1 LPRQT
6 LGEELKLPDLHN
18 FHYGPLEPIEQ
29 PDSAAVSA
37 VGEQELAHSTS
48 TDEEYDIW
56 NLALSIDHT
65 SSAPKYY
72 SWEAFQSGE
81 QVVPLPAYISER
93 DDSVFNAAIHVQAES
108 NGSAGSVPVQS
119 DVFLD
124 SLFALGLGRSSV
136 LFNFDG
142 KKKTFIAKIQNM
154 RMSGYSV
161 EASESLISKILQ
173 CGTMTRRLR
182 SYVDRTYTINA
193 FSGRIAFANS
203 ISAILSTMERQL
215 SYAGPAIKSLLQLQ
229 HNFEQPHRL
238 LVEIYDLVKALRKAK
253 SNEELVSTMYRRCQY
268 YEQEPPWLQTP
279 MFEILSRVSQ
289 PWLETVEQ
297 WTGLKQDRGS
307 QFTTKIATDQFVTAT
322 KADGENESRPTEEYC
337 YHPERMPSFI
347 LPEDGRII
355 FETGCSLRILRKH
368 HPRHPL
374 SRSHAF
380 GSNDM
385 SLSWQFDWTRL
396 DSIVDKANEY
406 HQRLVEAV
414 RAYGTHSQFTLQEH
428 TSTAIPAV
436 HNSNLSDGAS
446 CWNDEVLTLAHQMDS
461 IPSLS
466 PDSSNKFYDPDSS
479 SVQSS
484 DSVAA
489 SDSINFSPPLSLA
502 AALSF
507 QPLLSTQARL
517 INAATLRVLFRSH
530 NLRLHFDLQ
539 RSFHLFGNGVF
550 ISRLSSALFD
560 PDVPT
565 TERQRGV
572 VRSHEELGLKIG
584 KREAWPPASS
594 ELRLALMGILS
605 DCYHAE
611 HRMSKN
617 SSREPIDL
625 PDSLSFSIRQ
635 LSESEIEKVMD
646 PRSLHALDFLRLQYT
661 PPSPLDAVITTKTL
675 EKYDTIFK
683 FLLRIMR
690 MLYVAL
696 RLPYIPGVVHAQ
708 KLKHQAQHFVS
719 SCAAYFFDTG
729 IRESWDAFSF
739 YVDSI
744 EKKLHEEDQRGEL
757 GTLVTDGLETL
768 KMQHELCLNRIMFA
782 LLLRNR
788 QQKIMALVEDIFTH
802 ILQFAR
808 ISVDDESRL
817 LQISKIYHN
826 FNEKVKLF
834 LDVCKGLVGKKA
846 YAGSSGNLM
855 SDGRK
860 NIKGEENTIDRLLL
874 KLEMSKYYNGN

>member
-1 LPRQT
+1 MPRQT
-6 LGEELKLPDLHN
+6 LGEELKLPDLN
-18 FHYGPLEPIEQ
+18 DFRYGPLEPIEQ
-29 PDSAAVSA
+29 PDSTVVSA

-48 TDEEYDIW
+48 TDEEDDIW
-56 NLALSIDHT
+56 SLALSLDHT
-65 SSAPKYY
+65 SNAPKYS
-72 SWEAFQSGE
+72 SWEVFQSAE
-81 QVVPLPAYISER
+81 QVATLPAYISER
-93 DDSVFNAAIHVQAES
+93 DDNVFNAAIDAQAES
-108 NGSAGSVPVQS
+108 NGSAGGVPIQS
-119 DVFLD
+119 DILLD

-136 LFNFDG
+136 LFNFDE
-142 KKKTFIAKIQNM
+142 KKKTFIAKIQNI
-154 RMSGYSV
+154 RMSGCSV

-193 FSGRIAFANS
+193 YAGRIALANS
-203 ISAILSTMERQL
+203 ISAILSAMECQL
-215 SYAGPAIKSLLQLQ
+215 SYSGPAIRSLLQLQ
-229 HNFEQPHRL
+229 HNFEQPYRL

-253 SNEELVSTMYRRCQY
+253 SNEELVSTMYRRCQH
-268 YEQEPPWLQTP
+268 YEQEPPWLRIP

-297 WTGLKQDRGS
+297 WTGLKQDQSS
-307 QFTTKIATDQFVTAT
+307 QFTTEIATDLFVTTA
-322 KADGENESRPTEEYC
+322 KADGENESRPTEYC

-347 LPEDGRII
+347 LPEDGKII
-355 FETGCSLRILRKH
+355 FETGRSLRILRKH

-374 SRSHAF
+374 SRSYAF

-396 DSIVDKANEY
+396 DSIVDKAKEH

-414 RAYGTHSQFTLQEH
+414 RTYSTHFQFILQEH
-428 TSTAIPAV
+428 TSNSIPAGS
-436 HNSNLSDGAS
+436 NSNLSDGAS
-446 CWNDEVLTLAHQMDS
+446 YWDDNVLTLAHRMDN

-466 PDSSNKFYDPDSS
+466 PDGLDEPYGLASSRAQSPDSADMS
-479 SVQSS
+479 GLT
-484 DSVAA
+484 
-489 SDSINFSPPLSLA
+489 NFSPPLSLA
-502 AALSF
+502 AALSL
-507 QPLLSTQARL
+507 QPLLNTQAKL
-517 INAATLRVLFRSH
+517 INAATLRVLFHSH

-584 KREAWPPASS
+584 TREAWPPASS

-617 SSREPIDL
+617 SSKEPIDL

-661 PPSPLDAVITTKTL
+661 PPSPLDAVITTETI

-683 FLLRIMR
+683 FLLRVMR
-690 MLYVAL
+690 MLYVVL
-696 RLPYIPGVVHAQ
+696 RLPYVPGVVHAQ
-708 KLKHQAQHFVS
+708 TFRHQAQHFVS

-729 IRESWDAFSF
+729 IRESWDAFSL
-739 YVDSI
+739 YVDSV

-757 GTLVTDGLETL
+757 GTMVTDGVETL
-768 KMQHELCLNRIMFA
+768 KMQHEICLNRIMFA

-788 QQKIMALVEDIFTH
+788 QQKIMALVEDIFAH

-808 ISVDDESRL
+808 ISVDDESQLR
-817 LQISKIYHN
+817 QVSKIYYD

-846 YAGSSGNLM
+846 YAGSSVNLM

-860 NIKGEENTIDRLLL
+860 NVKGEENTIDRLLL
-874 KLEMSKYYNGN
+874 TLEMSKYYSSN